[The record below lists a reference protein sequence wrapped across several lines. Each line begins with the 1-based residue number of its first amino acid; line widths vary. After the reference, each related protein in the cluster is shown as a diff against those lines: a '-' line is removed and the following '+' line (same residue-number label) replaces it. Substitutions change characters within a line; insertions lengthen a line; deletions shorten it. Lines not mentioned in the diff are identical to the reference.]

1 MNYWSNIACVFYM
14 LQVVHAGTPHTSK
27 ACYGTAGRP
36 CTVHKINC
44 NNTQKID
51 IKDAYY
57 TDNKDC
63 TVHGLTSCKKVNPDN
78 VTESGKHSFN
88 TVEMS
93 FLRRHCST
101 SCTFR
106 ALRRNAYVAF
116 SVVRYE
122 CSEEST
128 TSGTSTPTMIGS
140 RQTPAE
146 STTSHTSTPTMKGSK
161 QTPAESTTSGTSTP
175 TMKGSR
181 QTPAVVGGVVT
192 TILVLIVITLTLV
205 WYLRKRR
212 RKTDQSEKTITPS
225 KDVKTDFTYSLAG
238 NRPQNHYHEIDG
250 LKTNSRSNDYDYAT
264 ADGIAIATNE
274 NNYFTIEP
282 VTKPNTNQ
290 NSAPSATEDDYDHIG
305 DKPSALTSNYDTTAS
320 VAQSAGTGAH
330 PREDDYGYNLLQK
343 ETNPKT
349 VHNDYD
355 TTASAAKAVARL
367 HGSNKTDEND
377 YDHFPGSNSK
387 SETLSS
393 SHGGKVRDRSD
404 DYAFAGPMS

>member
-1 MNYWSNIACVFYM
+1 MNYWSTITCVFHM
-14 LQVVHAGTPHTSK
+14 LQVAHAGITHTSK
-27 ACYGTAGRP
+27 ACYGSGRLP
-36 CTVHKINC
+36 CVRHDISC

-51 IKDAYY
+51 IQDAYY
-57 TDNKDC
+57 TNNTEC
-63 TVHGLTSCKKVNPDN
+63 TINGLSECNVNPDN
-78 VTESGKHSFN
+78 VTESGKHSFFS
-88 TVEMS
+88 TAEMS
-93 FLRRHCST
+93 SLVKACST
-101 SCTFR
+101 SCVYI
-106 ALRRNAYVAF
+106 APRRNENLAF

-122 CSEEST
+122 CNEASPHIS
-128 TSGTSTPTMIGS
+128 TST
-140 RQTPAE
+140 QTVDR
-146 STTSHTSTPTMKGSK
+146 G
-161 QTPAESTTSGTSTP
+161 G
-175 TMKGSR
+175 

-192 TILVLIVITLTLV
+192 TILILIVIALTLV

-212 RKTDQSEKTITPS
+212 RKTNRSKKTITPS
-225 KDVKTDFTYSLAG
+225 KDVKTDFTDNLAG
-238 NRPQNHYHEIDG
+238 NSPQSNYHEIDE

-264 ADGIAIATNE
+264 ADAFDIAPDQK
-274 NNYFTIEP
+274 NYLTIES

-320 VAQSAGTGAH
+320 VAQSAGTAAQS
-330 PREDDYGYNLLQK
+330 REDNYGYNLLQK
-343 ETNPKT
+343 ETNTKT
-349 VHNDYD
+349 VQNDYD
-355 TTASAAKAVARL
+355 TTASTAKAVARL